1 MKEFETRIQTEAE
14 DSQRGELKRQQL
26 NSVAS
31 EQKDLLGS
39 LEKDKEDL
47 DKERTTLKQQLSS
60 LRTERDNKKEQ
71 LKQLKQKTSNQESEI
86 KTLKDRAEDYG
97 KNVSS
102 IRIKNKEVEAKVNET
117 NLALETEKK

>member
-39 LEKDKEDL
+39 LEKDKEEL
-47 DKERTTLKQQLSS
+47 EKERTTLKQQLSS
-60 LRTERDNKKEQ
+60 LRTESDNKKKEQ
-71 LKQLKQKTSNQESEI
+71 LNQLKQKTSNQESEI
-86 KTLKDRAEDYG
+86 KTLKDRA
-97 KNVSS
+97 
-102 IRIKNKEVEAKVNET
+102 
-117 NLALETEKK
+117 